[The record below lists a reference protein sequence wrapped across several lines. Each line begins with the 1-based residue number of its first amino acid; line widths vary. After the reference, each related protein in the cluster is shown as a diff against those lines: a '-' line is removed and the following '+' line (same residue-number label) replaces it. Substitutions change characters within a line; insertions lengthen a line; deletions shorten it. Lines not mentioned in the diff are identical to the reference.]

1 MTGSLYIAD
10 DKRWIVDKLKKTA
23 ENKDGFFESNKDIFV
38 FAVSVGFNHNKPR
51 ELQDTKGGEIPLHI
65 FTKENKDYIDT
76 VAIASTLDANDLDK
90 GDVELLSWENEQAVD
105 KKLTIFQEFANGG
118 LEIIDN
124 ELFQNKT
131 TVYDNLLQLI
141 YRESNNGSS
150 KASKIGNLMGMI
162 DEMI

>member
-1 MTGSLYIAD
+1 MTNSLYIAN
-10 DKRWIVDKLKKTA
+10 DKRWIVDKLKRTS

-51 ELQDTKGGEIPLHI
+51 ELVDTSGGEIPLHI

-76 VAIASTLDANDLDK
+76 IAIASTLDGNDLDQ
-90 GDVELLSWENEQAVD
+90 GDVALLSWENEQAVD
-105 KKLTIFQEFANGG
+105 QKLTIFQEYANGG

-141 YRESNNGSS
+141 YRESDIESS
-150 KASKIGNLMGMI
+150 KASKIGDLKGMI
-162 DEMI
+162 DEI